1 MKAIGIDIGTTTISA
16 VVLDEENQKVIEART
31 IQNGS
36 FIKTDKEWERIQDV
50 SVILKKAVQVLDEYL
65 DSYEGVE
72 SIGLT
77 GQMHGIVY
85 LDENGHHVSPLY
97 TWQDGRGNLPVSGE
111 HSLTEELY
119 RKYGVRVS
127 TGYGLV
133 THIYNVRMGLVP
145 EKAVSL
151 CTIPD
156 CLGMALTGRKR
167 PLIHISNAASL
178 GCYDAAENG
187 FMTEMLADCGVNP
200 DILPEVTAEF
210 SVLGHY
216 KGIPVTA
223 ALGDNQASFLG
234 SVGIKEHTLLLNM
247 GTGGQISVLSDQYY
261 EAPGIEAR
269 PFVKDKYLLVGSSLC
284 GGRAYAILERFLR
297 SYAKAAGAEDRAQYD
312 VMEKLAEEGS
322 SSKSS
327 LTVVTAFKGT
337 RAEPSL
343 RGSITGID
351 EDNFTPE
358 NLVCG
363 VLYGMAGELYGMY
376 RQIYEGTGI
385 PAEHLI
391 ASGNGLR
398 KNKVLQQ
405 IFCKMF
411 ESDLELAV
419 YEEEAACGAA
429 VSSSMRTGRQILEE

>member
-16 VVLDEENQKVIEART
+16 VVLDTEKQKVIEART

-36 FIKTDKEWERIQDV
+36 FIKSDNEWERIQDV
-50 SVILKKAVQVLDEYL
+50 SVILRKAVQVLDEYL
-65 DSYEGVE
+65 DSYEGVA

-85 LDENGHHVSPLY
+85 LDRNGQYVSPLY
-97 TWQDGRGNLPVSGE
+97 TWQDGRGNLPLSGTQ
-111 HSLTEELY
+111 SLTEEIY
-119 RKYGVRVS
+119 QKYGVRVPA
-127 TGYGLV
+127 GYGLV

-145 EKAVSL
+145 ENAASL

-156 CLGMALTGRKR
+156 CLGVVLTGRKR
-167 PLIHISNAASL
+167 PMIHISNAASL
-178 GCYDAAENG
+178 GCYDAVKNC
-187 FMTEMLADCGVNP
+187 FMTEVLSACGADP
-200 DILPEVTAEF
+200 DMLPEVTSEF

-216 KGIPVTA
+216 RGIPVTA

-297 SYAKAAGAEDRAQYD
+297 SYMKAAGAEEQAQYEI
-312 VMEKLAEEGS
+312 MEKLAEAGS
-322 SSKSS
+322 HSVHG
-327 LTVVTAFKGT
+327 LDVVTAFKGT
-337 RAEPSL
+337 RVNPSL

-358 NLVCG
+358 NLIYG
-363 VLYGMAGELYGMY
+363 VLHGMAKELYDMY
-376 RQIYEGTGI
+376 QQIYKGTGI
-385 PAEHLI
+385 PAKHLI

-398 KNKVLQQ
+398 KNAVLQQ
-405 IFCKMF
+405 IFCKLFGSEM
-411 ESDLELAV
+411 ELAV

-429 VSSSMRTGRQILEE
+429 VSSSMSIG